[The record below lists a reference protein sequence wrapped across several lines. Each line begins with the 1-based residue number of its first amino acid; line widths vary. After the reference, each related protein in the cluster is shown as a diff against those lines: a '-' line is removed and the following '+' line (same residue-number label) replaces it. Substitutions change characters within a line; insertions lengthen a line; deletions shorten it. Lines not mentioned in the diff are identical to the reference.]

1 MPDIIKVVVCP
12 RPLVRVRS
20 PADVIT
26 QPSLPLSEEKG
37 TLLLI
42 SPPSVDR
49 VANGRHPFL
58 FAALKRDPLVEGR
71 REMTTHTWQEER
83 EGDGGLRGG
92 LGLHV
97 PRATRRELISSHDE
111 RQGRPRPLL

>member
-1 MPDIIKVVVCP
+1 MVVCP
-12 RPLVRVRS
+12 RVHFRS
-20 PADVIT
+20 RADVIT

-58 FAALKRDPLVEGR
+58 FAALKRDPLVEGDDYAYVAGGEGGGWRPSR
-71 REMTTHTWQEER
+71 RSRLTR
-83 EGDGGLRGG
+83 A
-92 LGLHV
+92 
-97 PRATRRELISSHDE
+97 PRDA
-111 RQGRPRPLL
+111 QGTDILS